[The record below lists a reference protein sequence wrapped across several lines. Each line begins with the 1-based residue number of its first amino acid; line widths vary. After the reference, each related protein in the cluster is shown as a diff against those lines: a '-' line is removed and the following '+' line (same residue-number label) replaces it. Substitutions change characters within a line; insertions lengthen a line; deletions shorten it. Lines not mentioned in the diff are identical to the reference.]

1 MKLKHNLFQLAVAF
15 DQFLNV
21 LVCMIIEPNS
31 KHWADET
38 FSSHTYRHYR
48 AGEWVWLYHLINK
61 VFFLQQDH
69 CKEAY
74 ESEQQ
79 RQHEP
84 PELRSNED

>member
-1 MKLKHNLFQLAVAF
+1 MKLKHNLFQLAVSF

-21 LVCMIIEPNS
+21 LVCMFVEPNT

-38 FSSHTYRHYR
+38 FSSHVYRHYR
-48 AGEWVWLYHLINK
+48 NGEWVWLYNLINNL
-61 VFFLQQDH
+61 FFWQDNH

-74 ESEQQ
+74 ESEMS